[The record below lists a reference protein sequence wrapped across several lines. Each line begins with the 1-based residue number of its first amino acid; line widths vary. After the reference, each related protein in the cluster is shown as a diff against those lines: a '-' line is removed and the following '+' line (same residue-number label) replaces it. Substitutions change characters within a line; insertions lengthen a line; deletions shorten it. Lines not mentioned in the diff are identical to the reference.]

1 MKRCNVITKKSIK
14 KEGKSRLGMVVQAS
28 NPSTPEAEAGGPR
41 IQGQPELHSKILSK
55 KKKC

>member
-1 MKRCNVITKKSIK
+1 
-14 KEGKSRLGMVVQAS
+14 MVVQAS

-55 KKKC
+55 KKKNVRNKSHNTSHKTV